1 LGPTFTGIARARL
14 SPSIVPIHTSARAAY
29 SVAFPPS
36 HPTDLDVMAK
46 EIIPIKPG
54 EAAGSADKQLTAL
67 LLDAK
72 SEHTLISFGAVSR
85 ERFADMCDNPRAEP

>member
-1 LGPTFTGIARARL
+1 
-14 SPSIVPIHTSARAAY
+14 
-29 SVAFPPS
+29 
-36 HPTDLDVMAK
+36 MAK